1 MTKQTKRAGKQ
12 SADSAEKTKQDILSA
27 ATSLFAN
34 KGYEATSLREVAKE
48 AGLTHGIIRHHFGSK
63 FEIWKAISQAVLE
76 QYAEKMLPIIIEA
89 SQSNDP
95 LASLKQVVT
104 TFIQV
109 TTEHPDL
116 VQLAAREGNQ
126 KTERSDYFRDQFE
139 LLHGQISTLFERAK
153 KDCPRLQSHTND
165 SFFLFLLSL
174 TAFPLMLPVTS
185 ELLPIADS
193 NNPKFNKERERL
205 ILDTLF

>member
-12 SADSAEKTKQDILSA
+12 SADAAEKTKQDILSA